1 MIDDEKRRETAR
13 RLRAA
18 AEQADPAVGV
28 SELEI
33 FCILDVDMGGERG
46 FANRQDVLRLADL
59 IDRPARQGKEAKRT
73 MSGREP
79 KTRLSASEREVL
91 SLIAEYG
98 DGGAVIAK
106 DSLAKTIGRTVRTAQ
121 RVVRYLRENGLIE
134 SIPQS
139 NRSGG
144 TSPNLYVI
152 TPKGLMELRKE
163 RNQEER

>member
-1 MIDDEKRRETAR
+1 
-13 RLRAA
+13 
-18 AEQADPAVGV
+18 
-28 SELEI
+28 
-33 FCILDVDMGGERG
+33 
-46 FANRQDVLRLADL
+46 
-59 IDRPARQGKEAKRT
+59 
-73 MSGREP
+73 MSGRGP
-79 KTRLSASEREVL
+79 KTRLSASERAVL

-152 TPKGLMELRKE
+152 TSKGMIELRKE

>member
-1 MIDDEKRRETAR
+1 
-13 RLRAA
+13 
-18 AEQADPAVGV
+18 
-28 SELEI
+28 
-33 FCILDVDMGGERG
+33 
-46 FANRQDVLRLADL
+46 
-59 IDRPARQGKEAKRT
+59 
-73 MSGREP
+73 MSGRGP
-79 KTRLSASEREVL
+79 KTCLSASERTVL

-98 DGGAVIAK
+98 DEGAVIAK

-152 TPKGLMELRKE
+152 TSKGRIELCKE
-163 RNQEER
+163 QEEEQ

>member
-1 MIDDEKRRETAR
+1 
-13 RLRAA
+13 
-18 AEQADPAVGV
+18 
-28 SELEI
+28 
-33 FCILDVDMGGERG
+33 
-46 FANRQDVLRLADL
+46 
-59 IDRPARQGKEAKRT
+59 
-73 MSGREP
+73 MSGRGP
-79 KTRLSASEREVL
+79 KIRLSASEREVL

-139 NRSGG
+139 NQSGG

-152 TPKGLMELRKE
+152 TSKGLMELRKE
-163 RNQEER
+163 QEEEQ

>member
-1 MIDDEKRRETAR
+1 
-13 RLRAA
+13 
-18 AEQADPAVGV
+18 
-28 SELEI
+28 
-33 FCILDVDMGGERG
+33 
-46 FANRQDVLRLADL
+46 
-59 IDRPARQGKEAKRT
+59 
-73 MSGREP
+73 MSGRGP
-79 KTRLSASEREVL
+79 KTRLSASERTVL

-98 DGGAVIAK
+98 DEGAVIAK

-152 TPKGLMELRKE
+152 TSKGMIELRKE
-163 RNQEER
+163 RDQEEGQ